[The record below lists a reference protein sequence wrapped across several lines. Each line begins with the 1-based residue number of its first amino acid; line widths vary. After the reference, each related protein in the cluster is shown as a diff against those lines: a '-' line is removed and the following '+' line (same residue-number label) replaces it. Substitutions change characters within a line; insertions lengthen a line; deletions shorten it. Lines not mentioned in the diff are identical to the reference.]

1 MSKGDN
7 SPGVSRLASVL
18 RGIADKQ
25 IPKELLLD
33 FGVIQG
39 DKSLLTNTYPLP
51 IPRSDYLVER
61 WRPRKP

>member
-25 IPKELLLD
+25 IPTERLHEC
-33 FGVIQG
+33 GVIQR
-39 DKSLLTNTYPLP
+39 DKDQHSNKIEIT
-51 IPRSDYLVER
+51 
-61 WRPRKP
+61 